1 MAALLPPSI
10 GRSGWYGS
18 RLGAV
23 WGIGHGISSITLG
36 MAAFALKGRVNSKF
50 IMLEKVS
57 NLADLVVG
65 ASLIAIGVIGIKE
78 SSETETTS
86 SLDTGLT
93 EGTASVSGSGVVD
106 SGNLPTVGSSSLVSV
121 KNTFANGVLHGFSL
135 DGAPSLL
142 PALAMSTWKSAFT
155 FLFAYS
161 IGTMVA
167 MSAATGIIADF
178 SMRLG
183 KMVNDPTLPKRL
195 SFVSSLVAIAIGVFW
210 IVKAVFFR

>member
-23 WGIGHGISSITLG
+23 WGIGHGLSSVALG
-36 MAAFALKGRVNSKF
+36 MAAFGLKGRVNSKF
-50 IMLEKVS
+50 AMLEKVS
-57 NLADLVVG
+57 NLAELVVG
-65 ASLIAIGVIGIKE
+65 GSLIAIGVIGIKE
-78 SSETETTS
+78 SSGS
-86 SLDTGLT
+86 DAGLAA
-93 EGTASVSGSGVVD
+93 ESASESRSDVVD
-106 SGNLPTVGSSSLVSV
+106 SADSSSSSNSV
-121 KNTFANGVLHGFSL
+121 KSTFANGVLHGFSL

-142 PALAMSTWKSAFT
+142 PALAMPTWRSALT

-161 IGTMVA
+161 IGTMLT
-167 MSAATGIIADF
+167 MSAATGIVADL

-195 SFVSSLVAIAIGVFW
+195 SFVSSLVAIAIGIFW
-210 IVKAVFFR
+210 ILQAVFFR

>member
-23 WGIGHGISSITLG
+23 WGIGHGLSSVALG
-36 MAAFALKGRVNSKF
+36 MAAFGLKGRVNSKF
-50 IMLEKVS
+50 AMLEKVS
-57 NLADLVVG
+57 NLAELVVG

-78 SSETETTS
+78 SSESDATSKVDDAGVAESETRS
-86 SLDTGLT
+86 D
-93 EGTASVSGSGVVD
+93 VVD
-106 SGNLPTVGSSSLVSV
+106 SAGPSSSVSV
-121 KNTFANGVLHGFSL
+121 KSTFANGVLHGFSL

-142 PALAMSTWKSAFT
+142 PALAMPTWRSALT

-161 IGTMVA
+161 IGTMLT
-167 MSAATGIIADF
+167 MSAATGIIADL

-195 SFVSSLVAIAIGVFW
+195 SFVSSLVAIAIGIFW
-210 IVKAVFFR
+210 IFQAVFFR